1 MKVHTII
8 PTVLVKQAYI
18 DSQKIINETAVGN
31 FKPYDALHTGALG
44 AALGGLATGATS
56 FIGDT
61 AINQFR
67 DKKKSTIEKLKTAL
81 LLGLLGAGGGGALGG
96 YMGTANNKRN
106 TDQFILAANKK
117 LDPLNS
123 ALSKTP
129 RLAKAMG
136 LAPITIG
143 ADERNRISEGIS
155 NLKLNQLTENP
166 TDAAKKELF
175 ENITGTTADVLQNKG
190 RAADMMADKLR
201 NADYEQYASVI
212 DKAMQEARKQKNM
225 Q

>member
-1 MKVHTII
+1 MKLRTVI

-31 FKPYDALHTGALG
+31 FKPYDALHTGGLG

-67 DKKKSTIEKLKTAL
+67 GKKKSTLEKIKTAL

-96 YMGTANNKRN
+96 YMGNANNKRN
-106 TDQFILAANKK
+106 TDQILLTTNKK
-117 LDPLNS
+117 LEPFNS
-123 ALSKTP
+123 QLSKNP
-129 RLAKAMG
+129 RLAKVMG
-136 LAPITIG
+136 LEPINLG
-143 ADERNRISEGIS
+143 SDDKDRISEGIS

-166 TDAAKKELF
+166 NDAAKKELF
-175 ENITGTTADVLQNKG
+175 ENIKGTSADVLQNKG
-190 RAADMMADKLR
+190 RAGGMMADKLR
-201 NADYEQYASVI
+201 NAEYEQYASVI